1 MVAIDATANA
11 MGCQHNLTSIHNH
24 KEYYQLF
31 HTQNANAWEEYAKK
45 NFKMRTLKSQ
55 VGATLTWKYMIP

>member
-11 MGCQHNLTSIHNH
+11 TGCHHNLTSIHNH

-31 HTQNANAWEEYAKK
+31 HTQNANA
-45 NFKMRTLKSQ
+45 
-55 VGATLTWKYMIP
+55 